1 MASHMTQGP
10 LSQPAGP
17 AQQNAHASRPN
28 RGGPSIKAM
37 ICGSCFE
44 LCVFSSICFF
54 FKCLFANVFGSG
66 LQQPGTRFRVIT
78 RRLPQPFQHW
88 RSSNMCFS
96 SQQGVTDAES
106 LHNRYL
112 ELARAGLVNHGE
124 EDHFGGEVV
133 RSVEVPSSSEMLR
146 YDAGICD
153 GPCVT
158 VILQRCDKFEIL
170 VQVRASVSAKSVASK
185 GKDLFATSR
194 VARLNFMNS
203 ETLVWLVGRCRD
215 LPKRASVFDP

>member
-1 MASHMTQGP
+1 M
-10 LSQPAGP
+10 
-17 AQQNAHASRPN
+17 
-28 RGGPSIKAM
+28 
-37 ICGSCFE
+37 
-44 LCVFSSICFF
+44 
-54 FKCLFANVFGSG
+54 
-66 LQQPGTRFRVIT
+66 IT

-133 RSVEVPSSSEMLR
+133 RSVEVPSSSECCDMMQESAMDPVLLS
-146 YDAGICD
+146 YCSDA
-153 GPCVT
+153 T
-158 VILQRCDKFEIL
+158 SSKIL